1 MQLLSKK
8 VFNGPLKSSVS
19 FRWQVLVD
27 ISMIVTNVGIKG
39 GAGHRLPALPLCFPT
54 ASVLLSVFIFYL
66 LELAVGLNHLL
77 HPAVRVVENEIVGYD
92 AGCQQQ

>member
-8 VFNGPLKSSVS
+8 VFNGPLRPSVS
-19 FRWQVLVD
+19 FRRQVLVD

-66 LELAVGLNHLL
+66 LEFSVDFNHLL
-77 HPAVRVVENEIVGYD
+77 HPAVRVVEYEIVGYEAD
-92 AGCQQQ
+92 GQ

>member
-8 VFNGPLKSSVS
+8 VFNGPLRPSVS

-39 GAGHRLPALPLCFPT
+39 EAGHRLSCPLP
-54 ASVLLSVFIFYL
+54 ASVLLPVFIFYL
-66 LELAVGLNHLL
+66 LELAVDFNHLL
-77 HPAVRVVENEIVGYD
+77 HPAVRVVEYEIVGYEAD
-92 AGCQQQ
+92 GQ